1 MIKSQKKI
9 LYEIKS
15 DIKEMKSDIIIL
27 KNSSK
32 TNAQNNNVT
41 KQVIFNGKN
50 LVTEYASQ
58 PNKFITSIM
67 RILFTQE
74 ELNNGAIIEDIN
86 KTTSKRNPLDL
97 NRVKLLKGKN

>member
-1 MIKSQKKI
+1 M
-9 LYEIKS
+9 KS
-15 DIKEMKSDIIIL
+15 DIKIIE
-27 KNSSK
+27 NSSK
-32 TNAQNNNVT
+32 AQNNSQNNNLS

-50 LVTEYASQ
+50 LVNEYASQ

-74 ELNNGAIIEDIN
+74 ELCNGAIIEDIS

-97 NRVKLLKGKN
+97 DRVKLLKGIKIHSQL

>member
-1 MIKSQKKI
+1 M
-9 LYEIKS
+9 KS
-15 DIKEMKSDIIIL
+15 DIKEMKSDIRIL

-32 TNAQNNNVT
+32 NNAQNNNVT

>member
-1 MIKSQKKI
+1 M
-9 LYEIKS
+9 KS
-15 DIKEMKSDIIIL
+15 DIKEMKPDIRIL

-32 TNAQNNNVT
+32 NNAQNNNVT